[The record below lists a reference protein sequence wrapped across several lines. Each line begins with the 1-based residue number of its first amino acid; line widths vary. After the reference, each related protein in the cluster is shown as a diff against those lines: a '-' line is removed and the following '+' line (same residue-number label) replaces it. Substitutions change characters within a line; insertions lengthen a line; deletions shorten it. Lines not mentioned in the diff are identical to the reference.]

1 MNRFAKKAKE
11 AQKAGCP
18 QMENREKVNIE
29 DIITDYPEGIKI
41 TGVGII
47 TVDGEDIAV
56 FNFEEDPQSFFFGG
70 KVLTDLAKD
79 WLNDEELGEGNLVT
93 LNENLEK
100 EGGCVLKLS
109 RKKNKKGQTYT
120 AYEVIE

>member
-1 MNRFAKKAKE
+1 MSRFGAVAKKN
-11 AQKAGCP
+11 QKAGCP

-29 DIITDYPEGIKI
+29 DIITDYPEGINV

-56 FNFEEDPQSFFFGG
+56 FNFEEEPNSFFFGG

-79 WLNDEELGEGNLVT
+79 WLADIGEGDLKKMNEEL
-93 LNENLEK
+93 EK
-100 EGGCVLKLS
+100 DGGCVLKLS
-109 RKKNKKGQTYT
+109 SKKNKKGQTYT

>member
-1 MNRFAKKAKE
+1 MSRFADVAKKN
-11 AQKAGCP
+11 QKAGCP
-18 QMENREKVNIE
+18 QMEDREKVNIE
-29 DIITDYPEGIKI
+29 DIITDYPDGIRV

-47 TVDGEDIAV
+47 IVDNEDVAV
-56 FNFEEDPQSFFFGG
+56 FNFEEDPKAFFFGG

-79 WLNDEELGEGNLVT
+79 WISDIGNGDQAETNAEL
-93 LNENLEK
+93 K
-100 EGGCVLKLS
+100 KDGGCVLKLS

>member
-1 MNRFAKKAKE
+1 MSRFGAVAKKN
-11 AQKAGCP
+11 QKAGCP

-29 DIITDYPEGIKI
+29 DIITDYPEGIKV

-56 FNFEEDPQSFFFGG
+56 FNFEEDPNSFFFGG

-79 WLNDEELGEGNLVT
+79 WLADIGEGDLKKMNEEL
-93 LNENLEK
+93 EK
-100 EGGCVLKLS
+100 DGGCFLKLS

>member
-1 MNRFAKKAKE
+1 MNRFGKVAKD

-18 QMENREKVNIE
+18 QMEGREKVNIE
-29 DIITDYPEGIKI
+29 DIITDFPDGIKI

-56 FNFEEDPQSFFFGG
+56 FNFEEAPDSFFFGG

-79 WLNDEELGEGNLVT
+79 WLNDEDLGSGNLVT

-100 EGGCVLKLS
+100 EGGCVLRLF
-109 RKKNKKGQTYT
+109 RKRNKKGQSYT

>member
-1 MNRFAKKAKE
+1 MSRFGAVAKKN
-11 AQKAGCP
+11 QKAGCP

-29 DIITDYPEGIKI
+29 DIITDYPEGINV

-56 FNFEEDPQSFFFGG
+56 FNFEEEPNSFFFGG

-79 WLNDEELGEGNLVT
+79 WLADIGEGDLKKMNEEL
-93 LNENLEK
+93 EK
-100 EGGCVLKLS
+100 DGGCVLKLS

>member
-1 MNRFAKKAKE
+1 MSRFGAVAKKN
-11 AQKAGCP
+11 QKAGCP
-18 QMENREKVNIE
+18 QMDNREKVNIE
-29 DIITDYPEGIKI
+29 DIITDYPEGINV

-56 FNFEEDPQSFFFGG
+56 FNFEENPDSFFFGG

-79 WLNDEELGEGNLVT
+79 WLADIGEGDLKKMNEEL
-93 LNENLEK
+93 EK
-100 EGGCVLKLS
+100 DGGCVLKLS

>member
-1 MNRFAKKAKE
+1 MSRFGAVAKKN
-11 AQKAGCP
+11 QKAGCP

-29 DIITDYPEGIKI
+29 DIITDYPEGINV

-56 FNFEEDPQSFFFGG
+56 FNFEEDPNSFFFGG

-79 WLNDEELGEGNLVT
+79 WLADIGGGDLKKMNEEL
-93 LNENLEK
+93 EK
-100 EGGCVLKLS
+100 DGGCVLKLS
-109 RKKNKKGQTYT
+109 RKKNKTGQTYT

>member
-1 MNRFAKKAKE
+1 MSRFGAVATKN
-11 AQKAGCP
+11 QKAGCP

-29 DIITDYPEGIKI
+29 DIITDYPEGINV

-56 FNFEEDPQSFFFGG
+56 FNFEEDPNSFFFGG

-79 WLNDEELGEGNLVT
+79 WLADIGEGDLKKMNEEL
-93 LNENLEK
+93 EK
-100 EGGCVLKLS
+100 DGGCVLKLS

>member
-1 MNRFAKKAKE
+1 MSRFGAVAKKN
-11 AQKAGCP
+11 QKAGCP

-29 DIITDYPEGIKI
+29 DIITDYPEGINV

-56 FNFEEDPQSFFFGG
+56 FNFEEDPNSFFFGG

-79 WLNDEELGEGNLVT
+79 WLADIGEGDLKKMNEEL
-93 LNENLEK
+93 EK
-100 EGGCVLKLS
+100 DGGCVLKLS
-109 RKKNKKGQTYT
+109 QKKNKKGQTYT

>member
-1 MNRFAKKAKE
+1 MSRFGAVAKKNH
-11 AQKAGCP
+11 KAGCP

-29 DIITDYPEGIKI
+29 DIITDYPEGINV

-56 FNFEEDPQSFFFGG
+56 FNFEEDPNSFFFGG

-79 WLNDEELGEGNLVT
+79 WLADIGGGDLKEMNEEL
-93 LNENLEK
+93 EK
-100 EGGCVLKLS
+100 DGGCVLKLS

>member
-1 MNRFAKKAKE
+1 MNRFGKVAKD

-18 QMENREKVNIE
+18 QMEGREKVNIE
-29 DIITDYPEGIKI
+29 DIITDFPDGIKI

-56 FNFEEDPQSFFFGG
+56 FNFEEAPDSFFFGG

-79 WLNDEELGEGNLVT
+79 WLADIGQGDPKT
-93 LNENLEK
+93 LNEELEK
-100 EGGCVLKLS
+100 DGGCVLRLF
-109 RKKNKKGQTYT
+109 RKRNKKGQSYT

>member
-1 MNRFAKKAKE
+1 MSRFGAVAKKN
-11 AQKAGCP
+11 QKAGCP

-29 DIITDYPEGIKI
+29 DIITDYPEGINV

-56 FNFEEDPQSFFFGG
+56 FNFEEDPNSFFFGG
-70 KVLTDLAKD
+70 KVLTDLAKE
-79 WLNDEELGEGNLVT
+79 WLADIGGGDLKKMNEEL
-93 LNENLEK
+93 EK
-100 EGGCVLKLS
+100 DGGCVLKLS

>member
-1 MNRFAKKAKE
+1 MSRFGAVAKKN
-11 AQKAGCP
+11 QKAGCP

-29 DIITDYPEGIKI
+29 DIITDYPEGINV
-41 TGVGII
+41 TGVSII

-56 FNFEEDPQSFFFGG
+56 FNFEEDPNSFFFGG

-79 WLNDEELGEGNLVT
+79 WLADIGEGDLKKMNEEL
-93 LNENLEK
+93 EK
-100 EGGCVLKLS
+100 DGGCVLKLS

>member
-1 MNRFAKKAKE
+1 MSRFGAVAKKN
-11 AQKAGCP
+11 QKAGCP

-29 DIITDYPEGIKI
+29 DIITDYPEGINV
-41 TGVGII
+41 TEVGII

-56 FNFEEDPQSFFFGG
+56 FNFEEDPNSFFFGG

-79 WLNDEELGEGNLVT
+79 WLADIGEGDLKKMNEEL
-93 LNENLEK
+93 EK
-100 EGGCVLKLS
+100 DGGCVLKLS